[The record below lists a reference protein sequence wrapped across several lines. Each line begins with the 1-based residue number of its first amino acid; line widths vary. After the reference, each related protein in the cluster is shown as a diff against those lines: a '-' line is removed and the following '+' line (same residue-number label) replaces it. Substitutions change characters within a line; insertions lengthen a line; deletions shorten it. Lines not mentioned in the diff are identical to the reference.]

1 MDPNAPL
8 LITKIRACQDVLH
21 ASNPLVTTQ

>member
-1 MDPNAPL
+1 MDPNAPQL
-8 LITKIRACQDVLH
+8 VTRIRACQHALH